1 MLNSYNNI
9 YFVGIG
15 GIGMSSLASYCLKKG
30 KSVAGYDQNRN
41 SLTIKLENL
50 GAKVQYTKNLLE
62 IPNSFKSKDD
72 TLIVYT
78 PAIKQDN
85 LILNY
90 FNANKFK
97 LLKRSKLLGILSYNS
112 FCIAI
117 AGTHGK
123 TTTMSILTHI
133 FYENNLNFSSFVGGI
148 MEKYNTNFIFK
159 GDDIV
164 LVEADEFDR
173 SFLTLKPNIAC
184 ITSIEPDHLDIYSS
198 YSEIFN
204 SFSEFTTSVD
214 SDGHILKKYDL
225 EIPGQSFGFNKN
237 ADYHIE
243 NYSVREG
250 STFFDII
257 YKEGKCENIKFNM
270 SGKHNV
276 LNALAAFSVCKKMD
290 LSDIDIKESLSSF
303 QGVKRRFSYVLKH
316 PKVIIDDYAHH
327 PTEIDVVF
335 EALNSLYQ
343 QKKIMA
349 IFQPHLFSRTKDF
362 MSEFA
367 NVLSKFDEV
376 ILLDIYPARELPIKG
391 INSNK
396 LLSKINN
403 KNKKIIDKKDLVS
416 GIINSKCDVV
426 AIMGAGDIGQEI
438 SKIKNEILISNE
450 L

>member
-15 GIGMSSLASYCLKKG
+15 GVGMSSLAFYCLKKG
-30 KSVAGYDQNRN
+30 KSVGGYDKNRT
-41 SLTIKLENL
+41 SLTIKLENK
-50 GAKVQYTKNLLE
+50 GAKIQYTKNLLE
-62 IPNSFKSKDD
+62 IPNNFKSNDD

-78 PAIKQDN
+78 PAIKQNN

-90 FNANKFK
+90 FNINKFK
-97 LLKRSKLLGILSYNS
+97 LLKRSKLLGLISNNS

-159 GDDIV
+159 GDDIF
-164 LVEADEFDR
+164 LVEADEFDK

-198 YSEIFN
+198 YGEIVD
-204 SFSEFTTSVD
+204 SFHEFTTNVD
-214 SDGHILKKYDL
+214 YDGYILKKYDL

-243 NYSVREG
+243 NYSECEG
-250 STFFDII
+250 FTFFDIV
-257 YKEGKCENIKFNM
+257 YNGGKCENIKFNM
-270 SGKHNV
+270 SGKHNL
-276 LNALAAFSVCKKMD
+276 LNALAAFSVCKMMD

-303 QGVKRRFSYVLKH
+303 EGVKRRFSYIIKH

-335 EALNSLYQ
+335 KSLSSLYPE
-343 QKKIMA
+343 KKIMA

-416 GIINSKCDVV
+416 GIIDSKCDVV